1 MEKILEINDLRTYF
15 QMPEGVVK
23 AVDGISFTVKKGEIL
38 GLVGESG
45 CGKSVTAL
53 SILQILAPNAKIM
66 SGDILLYKDEDNPIN
81 LAKLDP
87 KGEDIRRIRGKD
99 IAMIFQ
105 EPMAS
110 FSPVYTVGSQI
121 VEAILLHEDVTE
133 ERAKEIAIEMLGVVG
148 IPQPRQKFDAYPFE
162 LSGGMLQRAMIAL
175 ALSCGPKLLIADE
188 PTTALDV
195 TIQAQ
200 ILNLMKK
207 LQREFDMSIILIT
220 HDMGVIAKMSDTV
233 GVMYL
238 GELVELAPVNELFY
252 NPKHPYTIA
261 LLRSIPKIGERKTK
275 LEAIQGNV
283 PDPYNFPAGCR
294 FHPRCPSYMKG
305 VCENEPPEVEISAG
319 HRTKCFLYG
328 GK

>member
-1 MEKILEINDLRTYF
+1 
-15 QMPEGVVK
+15 
-23 AVDGISFTVKKGEIL
+23 
-38 GLVGESG
+38 
-45 CGKSVTAL
+45 
-53 SILQILAPNAKIM
+53 LAPNAKM
-66 SGDILLYKDEDNPIN
+66 VSGEILLYKEDGENPIN

-87 KGEDIRRIRGKD
+87 KGEDIRRIRGKE

-121 VEAILLHEDVTE
+121 IEALLLHKDVTE
-133 ERAKEIAIEMLGVVG
+133 EKAKQIAIEMLGIVG
-148 IPQPRQKFDAYPFE
+148 IPQPKQKFDAYPFE

-175 ALSCGPKLLIADE
+175 ALSCEPKLLIADE

-200 ILNLMKK
+200 ILSLMKK
-207 LQREFDMSIILIT
+207 LQKEFNMSIILIT
-220 HDMGVIAKMSDTV
+220 HDMGVIAKMSDIV

-238 GELVELAPVNELFY
+238 GEIVELAPVNELFY

-275 LEAIQGNV
+275 LTAIQGNV

-294 FHPRCPSYMKG
+294 FHPRCPSYMKD
-305 VCENEPPEVEISAG
+305 VCENEPPEVEISPG
-319 HRTKCFLYG
+319 HKTRCFLYG